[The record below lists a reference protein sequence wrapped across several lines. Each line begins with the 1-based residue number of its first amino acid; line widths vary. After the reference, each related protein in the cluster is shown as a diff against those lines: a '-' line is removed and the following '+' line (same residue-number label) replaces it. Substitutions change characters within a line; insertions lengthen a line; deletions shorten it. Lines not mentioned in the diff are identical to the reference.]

1 MAGGLVELAH
11 GDPDRTIVS
20 DGTATYSSAAFNE
33 RVNRLIDANRKA
45 GVTAGDALAV
55 YASNSADYVTVT
67 TAASLG
73 GVSPVPV
80 NVHLQIDEVAYIL
93 GNAAVKALFVGPAQA
108 EVGRAAAAQAGVPL
122 VYTMDDDLERHIGTG
137 DPVEPAPE
145 TPYAS
150 PIYYTSGSTGRPKG
164 TRMSQ
169 VMTGVPVDAVVSGM
183 KKQLAS
189 NGLDAST
196 IHLVQGPLYHAA
208 PLGMAN
214 FTLIV
219 GGVCHV
225 MPSFEPEEAL
235 RLIERHAVTSSI
247 MVPTM
252 FVRLLRLPDE
262 VKGRYDLSSL
272 KLVIHTGA
280 IMPTDVKRGMIDW
293 WGPVLVD
300 GYGASELGVVC
311 QIGSE
316 EWLRKPGSVGPC
328 PPSPWRSSVRT
339 VTSSRPARWGRS
351 TSRASPTS
359 TSATSVSRRRQR
371 ASTGRPSS
379 SRSATWAGSTTT
391 GTCSLPTG
399 ATT

>member
-1 MAGGLVELAH
+1 
-11 GDPDRTIVS
+11 
-20 DGTATYSSAAFNE
+20 
-33 RVNRLIDANRKA
+33 
-45 GVTAGDALAV
+45 
-55 YASNSADYVTVT
+55 
-67 TAASLG
+67 
-73 GVSPVPV
+73 
-80 NVHLQIDEVAYIL
+80 
-93 GNAAVKALFVGPAQA
+93 
-108 EVGRAAAAQAGVPL
+108 
-122 VYTMDDDLERHIGTG
+122 
-137 DPVEPAPE
+137 
-145 TPYAS
+145 
-150 PIYYTSGSTGRPKG
+150 
-164 TRMSQ
+164 MSQ
-169 VMTGVPVDAVVSGM
+169 VMTGVPVDAVVAGM
-183 KKQLAS
+183 RKQLAA

-235 RLIERHAVTSSI
+235 RLIERHAITSSI

-280 IMPTDVKRGMIDW
+280 IMPTDVKRKMIDW

-316 EWLRKPGSVGPC
+316 EWLRKPGSVG
-328 PPSPWRSSVRT
+328 
-339 VTSSRPARWGRS
+339 RP
-351 TSRASPTS
+351 
-359 TSATSVSRRRQR
+359 
-371 ASTGRPSS
+371 
-379 SRSATWAGSTTT
+379 
-391 GTCSLPTG
+391 LPTFTVEIIGEDGEELPAGEVGQVYLTSLTDVDISYIGEPEKTASVHRAAKQFTLGDMGWLDDDGYLFLADRRNDMIVSGGVNIYPAETEAAMLAHPAVEDVGVFGVPDPEWGQQVKAAVQLRAGHTASDELEAELIAWLRERIAHYKVPRSIDFHEALPRFTNGKLHRRVLREPYWEDGGGGDRLPGERPG
-399 ATT
+399 AGRDLAVP